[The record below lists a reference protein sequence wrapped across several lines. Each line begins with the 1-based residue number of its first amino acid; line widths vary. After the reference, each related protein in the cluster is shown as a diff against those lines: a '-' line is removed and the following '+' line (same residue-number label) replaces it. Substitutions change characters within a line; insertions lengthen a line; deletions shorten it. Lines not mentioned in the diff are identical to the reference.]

1 MAALGWNTTV
11 RPWVVATKTLLPHRS
26 INFDGA
32 PASRRPAAAL
42 VALGLAAVAVAGAG
56 TAYAYQQ
63 TTGTGSNSSTGAT
76 ASAVTLHATATITAG
91 TPLYPGA
98 PAATLNVTV
107 DNSAGTQAIKIAG
120 VALDSNRTITAS
132 NALGTCTSFSFTVAP
147 PSNWA
152 GFTVAAGATS
162 TQPVTGAVTMVSA
175 DNGCQGAT
183 FTIPVTLTGQV

>member
-1 MAALGWNTTV
+1 MTAPGWDTTV
-11 RPWVVATKTLLPHRS
+11 RPWVVATKTLLPRRS

-32 PASRRPAAAL
+32 PASRRPAVAV
-42 VALGLAAVAVAGAG
+42 VALGLAAVAVAGTG

-63 TTGTGSNSSTGAT
+63 STGTGSNSSVSTAT
-76 ASAVTLHATATITAG
+76 AVTLQATATITAG

-107 DNSAGTQAIKIAG
+107 DNSAGTQAVKITS
-120 VALDSNRTITAS
+120 VALDGNRTITAS
-132 NALGTCTSFSFTVAP
+132 NALSTCTNFSFTVAP

-183 FTIPVTLTGQV
+183 FSIPVTVTGQI